1 MSPLVQTMHGA
12 LVMGTFVVG
21 LFFLRWWRATGDR
34 LFVMFAL
41 AFWALGINWL
51 GLALLATTHEAR
63 TAFYLLRLLA
73 FVLILAAIVDKNRG
87 VRTVGRAAPTGGPPS
102 TPPPSGEAR
111 PAVRVPRFLSTIAA
125 RIRTNA
131 SSRTR

>member
-12 LVMGTFVVG
+12 LAMGTLVVG
-21 LFFLRWWRATGDR
+21 LFFLRYWRATGDR

-41 AFWALGINWL
+41 AFWALGVNWL

-87 VRTVGRAAPTGGPPS
+87 TRTVERAAPTGRPPS
-102 TPPPSGEAR
+102 PPRPSGEAT
-111 PAVRVPRFLSTIAA
+111 AAA
-125 RIRTNA
+125 RRGVG
-131 SSRTR
+131 

>member
-12 LVMGTFVVG
+12 LVMGTLVVG
-21 LFFLRWWRATGDR
+21 LFFLRHRRATGDR

-73 FVLILAAIVDKNRG
+73 FAPILAAIVDKNRSANA
-87 VRTVGRAAPTGGPPS
+87 VGRATPAGRPPL
-102 TPPPSGEAR
+102 PPRPGETA
-111 PAVRVPRFLSTIAA
+111 AAA
-125 RIRTNA
+125 RRGLG
-131 SSRTR
+131 

>member
-12 LVMGTFVVG
+12 LVMGTLVVG
-21 LFFLRWWRATGDR
+21 LFFLRYWRATGDR

-73 FVLILAAIVDKNRG
+73 FVLILAAIADKNRG
-87 VRTVGRAAPTGGPPS
+87 RRAAGRAARPPS
-102 TPPPSGEAR
+102 PPRHPDES
-111 PAVRVPRFLSTIAA
+111 AA
-125 RIRTNA
+125 A
-131 SSRTR
+131 TRRGVG

>member
-21 LFFLRWWRATGDR
+21 LYFLRYWRATGDR

-87 VRTVGRAAPTGGPPS
+87 TRSVGRVAPTGRPPS
-102 TPPPSGEAR
+102 PSHPSGETA
-111 PAVRVPRFLSTIAA
+111 AAA
-125 RIRTNA
+125 RRGLG
-131 SSRTR
+131 

>member
-12 LVMGTFVVG
+12 LVMGTLVVG
-21 LFFLRWWRATGDR
+21 LFFLRYWRATGDR

-63 TAFYLLRLLA
+63 VAFYLLRLLA

-87 VRTVGRAAPTGGPPS
+87 VRSVGRAAPMGRPPS
-102 TPPPSGEAR
+102 PPHRPGETA
-111 PAVRVPRFLSTIAA
+111 AAA
-125 RIRTNA
+125 RRGVG
-131 SSRTR
+131 